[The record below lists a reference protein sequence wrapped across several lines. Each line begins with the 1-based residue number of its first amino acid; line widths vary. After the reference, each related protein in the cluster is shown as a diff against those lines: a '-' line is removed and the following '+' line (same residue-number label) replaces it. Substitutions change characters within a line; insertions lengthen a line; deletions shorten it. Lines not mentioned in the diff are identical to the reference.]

1 MNIHTLF
8 LNRDCN
14 TNVTVPSCSKFED
27 LNQTL
32 GNTQSVANYFR
43 PSRALDDSLTLSPST
58 TTVTPPPPTS
68 QDESLPEHN
77 DGGSASA
84 ASINIPDN
92 ESSFTASPSQT
103 VIRNT
108 KAHTPRSSNY
118 APVLKNSQRPPAAQ
132 QQQPSAGSF
141 FRRKLAEIREQEEKN
156 AAKARSESVSRNHGP
171 SEENSCKT
179 LAPPEAHISDTTMA
193 DSSCG
198 PDDKSSLVMGG
209 GEERCVIGMSE
220 EEGCG
225 IDIGELIPN
234 LENFDPAILD
244 LFPANVR

>member
-43 PSRALDDSLTLSPST
+43 PSRALDDSLTFSPST
-58 TTVTPPPPTS
+58 TTATPPPPTS

-108 KAHTPRSSNY
+108 KAHTPRGSSS
-118 APVLKNSQRPPAAQ
+118 ATVLKSSQRPAAAAQ
-132 QQQPSAGSF
+132 QLSAGSF
-141 FRRKLAEIREQEEKN
+141 FRRKLAEMREQEEKN
-156 AAKARSESVSRNHGP
+156 AIKARSEAVSMNHGP
-171 SEENSCKT
+171 SDDNSCTT
-179 LAPPEAHISDTTMA
+179 LAPPEAHISDTTMT
-193 DSSCG
+193 DPSSG

-209 GEERCVIGMSE
+209 CEERCVIGMSEE